1 MSNMIEFLT
10 SKEIIVVYIIIAAAI
25 LLCLI
30 LFIIDKTYDK
40 RRKRQNTRKLNKLVE
55 EVNLRLEKEKP
66 KKEVKKEVKV
76 SEVEEVVDP
85 VIVEPEVEVSN
96 TINSVNVESDF
107 VPPIEVDVEPDTSAF
122 EDEIEV
128 MEEVPMVHEKVEE
141 LLYTD
146 PEPDREEA
154 TRELLK
160 LTEELEKAERE
171 QKNEIDIDA
180 YESLQEE
187 NAIISLDE
195 LTKRSEEMYA
205 ANEVTQY
212 EDEGNEPISLEDL
225 ERRKQEVINSE
236 INEEP
241 EIIEVE
247 EPEIIEEIHQE
258 QLDLDNAYHGHNTKS
273 NNEIFSS
280 VFGAEKQKVV
290 QTEEELEKTSQ
301 FLLSIKDLQE
311 KLKS

>member
-1 MSNMIEFLT
+1 MSNMIDFLT

-40 RRKRQNTRKLNKLVE
+40 RRKRQNTRQLNKLVE

-66 KKEVKKEVKV
+66 KKEIKKEEKA
-76 SEVEEVVDP
+76 SKKEEKTP

-107 VPPIEVDVEPDTSAF
+107 VPPIEVDVEPDNSTF

-205 ANEVTQY
+205 ANEITQY

-225 ERRKQEVINSE
+225 EKRKQEVVNSE

-258 QLDLDNAYHGHNTKS
+258 QLDLDNAYHGYNTKS

>member
-1 MSNMIEFLT
+1 MSNMIDFLT

-40 RRKRQNTRKLNKLVE
+40 RRKRQNTRQLNKLVE

-66 KKEVKKEVKV
+66 KKEIKKEEKA
-76 SEVEEVVDP
+76 SKKEEKTP

-107 VPPIEVDVEPDTSAF
+107 VPPIEVDVEPDNSTF

-205 ANEVTQY
+205 ANEITQY

-225 ERRKQEVINSE
+225 EKRKQEVVNSE

-258 QLDLDNAYHGHNTKS
+258 QLDLDNAYHGHNIKS

>member
-1 MSNMIEFLT
+1 MSNMIDFLT

-40 RRKRQNTRKLNKLVE
+40 RRKRQNTRQLNKLVE

-66 KKEVKKEVKV
+66 KKEVKKEEKAPKK
-76 SEVEEVVDP
+76 EEKTP

-205 ANEVTQY
+205 ANEISQY
-212 EDEGNEPISLEDL
+212 EDEGNEPISLDDL
-225 ERRKQEVINSE
+225 EKRKQEVINSE

-247 EPEIIEEIHQE
+247 EPQIIEEVHQE
-258 QLDLDNAYHGHNTKS
+258 QLDLDNAYHGHNTNAS
-273 NNEIFSS
+273 NEIFSS
-280 VFGAEKQKVV
+280 VFGVEKQKVV

>member
-1 MSNMIEFLT
+1 MSNMIDFLT

-40 RRKRQNTRKLNKLVE
+40 RRKRQNTRQLNKLVE

-66 KKEVKKEVKV
+66 KKEIKKEEKI
-76 SEVEEVVDP
+76 SKKEEKTP

-205 ANEVTQY
+205 ANEITQY

-225 ERRKQEVINSE
+225 EKRKQEVVNSE